1 VLLLQEVTL
10 VSVRVILADRHP
22 VILQGL
28 HSLLAAEKDFKIV
41 CSCRSALDCVDAIR
55 SFRPHIA
62 LVDMFLP
69 DATTREIL
77 AVANRFR
84 TRVIFLAEAA
94 EDCEQVLAIAR
105 GAYGVLLKDAVPAVL
120 LQSLRQVASGHKLLP
135 AGTFD
140 NLSDHQS
147 SDRNGSGVMSHL
159 TSREHQIVH
168 FVSEGLSNKA
178 IGRRLKISDGTIK
191 VHLHHIYQKLGTSN
205 RATLVAL
212 ALSGV
217 DGDRPQRRRLP
228 GEA

>member
-1 VLLLQEVTL
+1 M
-10 VSVRVILADRHP
+10 SVRVILADRHP

-41 CSCRSALDCVDAIR
+41 CSCRTALECIEAIR

-69 DATTREIL
+69 DATNREIL

-84 TRVIFLAEAA
+84 ARVIFLAEVA
-94 EDCEQVLAIAR
+94 EDCEQILAIAR

-120 LQSLRQVASGHKLLP
+120 LQSLRQVASGQKLLSS
-135 AGTFD
+135 G
-140 NLSDHQS
+140 SDEGFPEKKRS
-147 SDRNGSGVMSHL
+147 SGRNGSGLMSHL
-159 TSREHQIVH
+159 TLREHQIVH

-212 ALSGV
+212 ALSSA
-217 DGDRPQRRRLP
+217 DGEKPQRRRAI
-228 GEA
+228 GKV